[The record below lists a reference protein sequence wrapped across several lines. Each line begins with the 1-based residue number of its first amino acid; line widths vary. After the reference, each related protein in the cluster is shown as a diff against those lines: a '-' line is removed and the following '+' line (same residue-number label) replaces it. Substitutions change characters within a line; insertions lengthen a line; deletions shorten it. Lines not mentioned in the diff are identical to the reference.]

1 MTQQAPSK
9 IKTHLAH
16 NKQTNKLEEN
26 RNGNQDALSHHHQL
40 PKVLSGLL
48 SVVDGVVPSI
58 YDFIPQFLITL
69 GPLGMFQRELYLGLL
84 GTLSDYEENRK
95 REKYQRF
102 RV

>member
-1 MTQQAPSK
+1 MTQQAPSR

-16 NKQTNKLEEN
+16 NKQANKPEEN

-48 SVVDGVVPSI
+48 LVVDGVVPSI
-58 YDFIPQFLITL
+58 YGFIPEFLITL

-84 GTLSDYEENRK
+84 GTLSDYEEK
-95 REKYQRF
+95 EREIAAS
-102 RV
+102 